1 MYAYIHGS
9 FCVEKLGF
17 LEKEKDRK
25 TSLRS
30 REINLLRRLRRQL
43 PRGGA
48 FQLACFPIRHTWRL
62 YCFYIRAFR

>member
-17 LEKEKDRK
+17 LGKEKDRK

-43 PRGGA
+43 PLRGELEH
-48 FQLACFPIRHTWRL
+48 F
-62 YCFYIRAFR
+62 

>member
-17 LEKEKDRK
+17 LGKEKDCK

-30 REINLLRRLRRQL
+30 QKSKTIKPRLAPLKKYNSSAPYTNL
-43 PRGGA
+43 
-48 FQLACFPIRHTWRL
+48 
-62 YCFYIRAFR
+62 

>member
-17 LEKEKDRK
+17 LGKEKDRK

-43 PRGGA
+43 PLRGKLKKTLKPNFVREMLKA
-48 FQLACFPIRHTWRL
+48 VFT
-62 YCFYIRAFR
+62 

>member
-17 LEKEKDRK
+17 LGKEKDRK

-43 PRGGA
+43 PYGA
-48 FQLACFPIRHTWRL
+48 SSNTLKPRYARESPKP
-62 YCFYIRAFR
+62 